1 MKIFLI
7 GAFVL
12 SLAVSSH
19 AADGEKS
26 VQELRDEIA
35 QLKRS
40 LAKAQDQSVTNFSAS
55 VELRSRYEA
64 AIQRINE
71 ANDVARQWRNQAIN
85 LKHELTYT
93 KAIAQSGAAGDT
105 VDLVKVYAKSNVPHF
120 RISDIPSREVPAPVT
135 ITNTDVII
143 SPTYISMR

>member
-1 MKIFLI
+1 MKLFLI
-7 GAFVL
+7 ATFVL
-12 SLAVSSH
+12 SLAVSSR
-19 AADGEKS
+19 AEDGEKS

-40 LAKAQDQSVTNFSAS
+40 LAKAQDQCVTNFSTS

-93 KAIAQSGAAGDT
+93 KAIAQAVTPGET
-105 VDLVKVYAKSNVPHF
+105 VDMVKVYAKSSAPHF
-120 RISDIPSREVPAPVT
+120 RISDIPSREEPAPAT
-135 ITNTDVII
+135 ITNTDVIV